1 MSDALLSLSADTA
14 NIYAVLFDMLI
25 IIAIGGL
32 WLMWARN
39 LSRQKNVEIMLST
52 TSNQLEEA
60 SRHLES
66 ALKEIQQL
74 QQSNSSSPLKTD
86 KNASDLPADYSE
98 IEKTAAQFTEH
109 NVGKPDTVTITT
121 AAPADSNSEV
131 QKILRMH
138 GLGKPAEHIATQ
150 LDLPLARVKLL
161 LHLNEQR
168 QV

>member
-1 MSDALLSLSADTA
+1 MSDILLPLTTDAI
-14 NIYAVLFDMLI
+14 NLYAVLFDMLI

-39 LSRQKNVEIMLST
+39 LSRQKNVETMLST

-74 QQSNSSSPLKTD
+74 QQRNSDPTLKTEARLSKYNTDIPDIASSSSPPD
-86 KNASDLPADYSE
+86 NDSD
-98 IEKTAAQFTEH
+98 
-109 NVGKPDTVTITT
+109 
-121 AAPADSNSEV
+121 V

-138 GLGKPAEHIATQ
+138 RLGQQAEQIASQ

-168 QV
+168 PL

>member
-39 LSRQKNVEIMLST
+39 LSRQKNVEIMLAT

-74 QQSNSSSPLKTD
+74 QQNTPHSPLKTD
-86 KNASDLPADYSE
+86 KDANSLPEDYSD
-98 IEKTAAQFTEH
+98 IEKTASRFTGNNH
-109 NVGKPDTVTITT
+109 DKTDTVTITT
-121 AAPADSNSEV
+121 PAPADHDSEV

-138 GLGKPAEHIATQ
+138 RLGKQAEQIASQ

-168 QV
+168 PV

>member
-1 MSDALLSLSADTA
+1 MSDILLSLTADTA
-14 NIYAVLFDMLI
+14 NLYAVLFDMLI

-39 LSRQKNVEIMLST
+39 LNRQKNVEIMLST

-74 QQSNSSSPLKTD
+74 QQNTLQPTLKSETLLSERNADIPDKATISTPSGSNSD
-86 KNASDLPADYSE
+86 
-98 IEKTAAQFTEH
+98 
-109 NVGKPDTVTITT
+109 
-121 AAPADSNSEV
+121 V

-138 GLGKPAEHIATQ
+138 RQGQQAEQIASQ

-168 QV
+168 PV